1 MNCFKSVFTAIDE
14 VGNENFPLRHPE
26 PRQRRG
32 EGSRS
37 GFFGP
42 LRRPQNDDCRFLRH
56 GSVPNQYRDP
66 EDGDA
71 NKRCQAP
78 YRIEPNIMFSDVIRD
93 MNQDSTRIA
102 QEWCA
107 EKKKIGI
114 IQVLFRMATGFL
126 GIYFVQGGLRRGF
139 DGFRD
144 AVNRALFELFC
155 YAKYWELIEQEKGR
169 M

>member
-1 MNCFKSVFTAIDE
+1 
-14 VGNENFPLRHPE
+14 
-26 PRQRRG
+26 
-32 EGSRS
+32 
-37 GFFGP
+37 
-42 LRRPQNDDCRFLRH
+42 
-56 GSVPNQYRDP
+56 
-66 EDGDA
+66 
-71 NKRCQAP
+71 
-78 YRIEPNIMFSDVIRD
+78 MFSDVIRD

-102 QEWCA
+102 QEWCS